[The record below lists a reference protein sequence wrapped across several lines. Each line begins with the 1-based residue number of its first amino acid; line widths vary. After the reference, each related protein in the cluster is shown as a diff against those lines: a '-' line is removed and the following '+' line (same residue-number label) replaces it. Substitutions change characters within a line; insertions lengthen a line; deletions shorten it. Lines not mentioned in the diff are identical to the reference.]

1 MGLRLKKI
9 ISRDRVKKRKR
20 QGRYNKRDSWRDKDK
35 DGEEQRERKKEIERN
50 KEKKRE
56 AHTKKKIEN
65 VPQLDLRMLLWLE
78 FKLNSFSLI

>member
-1 MGLRLKKI
+1 MGDI
-9 ISRDRVKKRKR
+9 IRETVGEIRTKMER
-20 QGRYNKRDSWRDKDK
+20 NK
-35 DGEEQRERKKEIERN
+35 EREKKEIERN

-65 VPQLDLRMLLWLE
+65 VPELDLRMLLWLE